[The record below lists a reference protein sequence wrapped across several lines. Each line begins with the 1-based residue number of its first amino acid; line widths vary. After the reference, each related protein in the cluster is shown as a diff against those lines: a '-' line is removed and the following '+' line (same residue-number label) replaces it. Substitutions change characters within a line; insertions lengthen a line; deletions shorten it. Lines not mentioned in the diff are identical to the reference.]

1 MSIFFESG
9 TRFVAASCQLNQWAL
24 DFDGNLDRIK
34 KSIEQAKEKGATYRL
49 GPELEIP
56 GYSCEDHFLELDTFA
71 HSEESLAKILDS
83 DLTDNILCD
92 IGCPI
97 LYEGVRYNCRVFCL
111 NRQILLIRPK
121 IYLADDGNYR
131 EKRFFSSWKDT
142 EKLSDFTLSS
152 TLSAAT
158 ANNQSITKIGIG
170 IIKTR
175 ETMIAAEICEELWT
189 ASSPHI
195 GFALNG
201 VEVIGNGSGSHFQ
214 SRKLQSRIDLISSA
228 TKKCGGCYLY
238 SNLVGGDGT
247 RLYFDGSS
255 LISVNGQLVGQ
266 APQFSLKEVDTVACM
281 VDLSEIR
288 SYRQAAASFQE
299 QSSTTSKNSSNIVDV
314 SYFKLCPESLQMMN
328 NIETTKIKGDNVS
341 HTEKEKTKNRMV
353 TQVSQPVLSKVHTV
367 EEECL
372 YGPACWLWDYLRRSG
387 AGGFLLPL
395 SGGADSASVAAI
407 VRIMCELV
415 EEEIK
420 SETKNDYDKSSA
432 FYSRNVESTYLQLIS
447 SEYANSTSAKSDKE
461 SDILCNSILHTV
473 YLGTDNSSIVTQ
485 DRANALAENINSF
498 HRSIDISKPIEAVL
512 KVFQTYFSK
521 APRFLAHGGSH
532 NEDIALQNL
541 QARMRMVFSYLCAQ
555 LFPWLRGSE
564 SNGKFL
570 LVLGSGNVDEALRGY
585 MTKYDCSSADLNPI
599 GGISKTDLK
608 SMLLWAAREKNLHS
622 LTSIVNAKPS
632 AELRPLESGKEE
644 YTQTD
649 DEDMGM
655 TYDELSVFGKLRK
668 ESRCGPVSM
677 FRQLIAIW
685 KHISPTEVAEK
696 VKKFFFYYGI
706 NRHKLTV
713 LTPSFHAEGYSPD
726 DNRYDLRPFLYN
738 ASWKRQFTIIDRFS
752 KIFSSN
758 SKRINNNNNNDINDN
773 KN

>member
-24 DFDGNLDRIK
+24 DFDGNLDRIV
-34 KSIEQAKEKGATYRL
+34 KSIKQAKEKGATYRL
-49 GPELEIP
+49 GPELEIS

-71 HSEESLAKILDS
+71 HSEESIAKILDS

-97 LYEGVRYNCRVFCL
+97 LFEGVRYNCRVFCL

-152 TLSAAT
+152 VLSNAT
-158 ANNQSITKIGIG
+158 VNNQTTTKIGIG

-255 LISVNGQLVGQ
+255 LISVNGEIVGQ
-266 APQFSLKEVDTVACM
+266 AAQFSLKEVDTVACM
-281 VDLSEIR
+281 IDLAEIR

-299 QSSTTSKNSSNIVDV
+299 QSSTTSKNTSNIIDAT
-314 SYFKLCPESLQMMN
+314 YFKLCPERLQMMN
-328 NIETTKIKGDNVS
+328 NINKKNSNSNRNGNTDQLDESSNYIKEVS
-341 HTEKEKTKNRMV
+341 RPIKSK
-353 TQVSQPVLSKVHTV
+353 VLSP

-372 YGPACWLWDYLRRSG
+372 YGPASWLWDYLRRSG

-395 SGGADSASVAAI
+395 SGGADSASVATI

-415 EEEIK
+415 QDEIRK
-420 SETKNDYDKSSA
+420 EMETNLDESSA
-432 FYSRNVESTYLQLIS
+432 FHSRNVVKTYWKLRS
-447 SEYANSTSAKSDKE
+447 SQTRNFETEADV
-461 SDILCNSILHTV
+461 LCHSILHTV
-473 YLGTDNSSIVTQ
+473 YLATDNSSSVTLE
-485 DRANALAENINSF
+485 RANKLAENINCYHKSLDMQLPVK
-498 HRSIDISKPIEAVL
+498 SVL
-512 KVFQTYFSK
+512 KVLKTYFNK
-521 APRFLAHGGSH
+521 TPKFLSEGGTQ

-541 QARMRMVFSYLCAQ
+541 QARLRMVFAYICAQ
-555 LFPWLRGSE
+555 LFPWFRGSE

-599 GGISKTDLK
+599 GGMSKTDLK
-608 SMLLWAAREKNLHS
+608 NMLTWAAQHKNLPS
-622 LTSIVNAKPS
+622 LTSIVEAKPS
-632 AELRPLESGKEE
+632 AELRPLVNGKEE
-644 YTQTD
+644 YSQTD

-655 TYDELSVFGKLRK
+655 SYDELSVFGRLRK

-677 FRQLIAIW
+677 FRQLITIW
-685 KHISPTEVAEK
+685 NHISPEEVAEK
-696 VKKFFFYYGI
+696 VKKFFFYYAI

-726 DNRYDLRPFLYN
+726 DNRFDLRPFLYN
-738 ASWKRQFTIIDRFS
+738 ASWTRQFNMIDRFS
-752 KIFSSN
+752 KIFSGDAEDTN
-758 SKRINNNNNNDINDN
+758 TNTNNTN
-773 KN
+773 